1 MDGGS
6 KMWIDEELANSKLSD
21 KRLKKRLVR
30 ITEQISANIGETI
43 PNACEDWA
51 NTKAAYRF
59 FSNPNVTE
67 SQILEGHFHS
77 TARRSIDKKGPL
89 LVLHDTTEVNYT
101 QRKDEAFGSTRMLP
115 QNPRSEGGRVSKA
128 ICGVLMHSSLVITP
142 SGLPL
147 GFAAK
152 KFWNRKIF
160 KGIRKIHPGKNA
172 TRIPLEEKESF
183 RWIDSLKNATERL
196 GNPDRLVHIGDRE
209 ADIYEFFHEADRLRT
224 NYLVRIK
231 VDRKLAPKL
240 LTLRQEIENSEIKGI
255 GQINCTDKDG
265 SKIKVTL
272 EIKFIKATIIPSDGI
287 KRKRYGSRDVTVIQA
302 KEISECKGD
311 REQIDWRIITN
322 LHVPDLESAVEK
334 LHWYSLRWKIE
345 TFFKVLKSGFNIDH
359 SKIKS
364 AESIC
369 KLMSISCIVAWRV
382 FWMTMLIREDSAAP
396 PNAALTETEMQ
407 ILDNTVPDRGKHKST
422 SLSDYLL
429 KIAKLGGYLA
439 RKSDLPPGNTVVWRG
454 LKKLIELQRG
464 FEIAKELVG
473 N

>member
-1 MDGGS
+1 M
-6 KMWIDEELANSKLSD
+6 
-21 KRLKKRLVR
+21 
-30 ITEQISANIGETI
+30 
-43 PNACEDWA
+43 
-51 NTKAAYRF
+51 
-59 FSNPNVTE
+59 
-67 SQILEGHFHS
+67 
-77 TARRSIDKKGPL
+77 
-89 LVLHDTTEVNYT
+89 
-101 QRKDEAFGSTRMLP
+101 
-115 QNPRSEGGRVSKA
+115 
-128 ICGVLMHSSLVITP
+128 SS
-142 SGLPL
+142 
-147 GFAAK
+147 
-152 KFWNRKIF
+152 
-160 KGIRKIHPGKNA
+160 
-172 TRIPLEEKESF
+172 
-183 RWIDSLKNATERL
+183 
-196 GNPDRLVHIGDRE
+196 
-209 ADIYEFFHEADRLRT
+209 
-224 NYLVRIK
+224 
-231 VDRKLAPKL
+231 
-240 LTLRQEIENSEIKGI
+240 
-255 GQINCTDKDG
+255 
-265 SKIKVTL
+265 
-272 EIKFIKATIIPSDGI
+272 KATIIPSDGI

-345 TFFKVLKSGFNIDH
+345 TFFKVLKSGFNIEH